1 MPVTISSKPDGS
13 PCRFKAWTKETA
25 KLEVI
30 KMNQENRHGDLT
42 TGICEVLEISF
53 ESFLKFAQL
62 KDGEQAI
69 VIEKLAGIFI
79 LEFNTEKFGHC
90 SQ

>member
-1 MPVTISSKPDGS
+1 MPSIFEAG
-13 PCRFKAWTKETA
+13 WTKESS

-30 KMNQENRHGDLT
+30 KMNQEGRAGELT
-42 TGICEVLEISF
+42 TGMCEALDISF

-62 KDGEQAI
+62 KDEEQAI

-79 LEFNTEKFGHC
+79 LEINTDKFGHC

>member
-1 MPVTISSKPDGS
+1 MAEPI
-13 PCRFKAWTKETA
+13 WTKVTA
-25 KLEVI
+25 QAEVI
-30 KMNQENRHGDLT
+30 LMHKEGRAGDLT
-42 TGICEVLEISF
+42 TGMCEALDISF

-62 KDGEQAI
+62 DEDSQTI

-79 LEFNTEKFGHC
+79 LAAGVEKFGHC